1 MGLHLLGLAQQAV
14 PLGISSTVL
23 TFAHRELY
31 LSMTAFTCASWL
43 FCMSAML
50 LRSFRLCKMRPL
62 SSAQSCC
69 TLGLVVPPMQTLADT
84 LLAEQKML

>member
-1 MGLHLLGLAQQAV
+1 MGVHLLGLAQEAV
-14 PLGISSTVL
+14 PLRIISAVL

-50 LRSFRLCKMRPL
+50 LRSFRLCKVRPL
-62 SSAQSCC
+62 S
-69 TLGLVVPPMQTLADT
+69 LARCILYIGSD
-84 LLAEQKML
+84 

>member
-1 MGLHLLGLAQQAV
+1 MGVRLLGFAQEAV
-14 PLGISSTVL
+14 PLEISSTVL

-50 LRSFRLCKMRPL
+50 LRSFRLCTVQSL
-62 SSAQSCC
+62 SSAQCMLYINDRPKS
-69 TLGLVVPPMQTLADT
+69 GRPYYAD
-84 LLAEQKML
+84 AG